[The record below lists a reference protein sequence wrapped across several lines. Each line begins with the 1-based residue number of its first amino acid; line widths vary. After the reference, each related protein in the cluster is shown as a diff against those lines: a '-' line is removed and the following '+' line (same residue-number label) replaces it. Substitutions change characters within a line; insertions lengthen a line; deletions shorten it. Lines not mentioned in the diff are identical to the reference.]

1 MWVLPN
7 FADDEVN
14 VPAPHF
20 SVVDHAVQRKYRHAN
35 ALQPTTNGCFIY
47 FMLQRLPACTTL
59 RPASVCFHQL
69 PERATELRVPRA
81 ALQGRVVD
89 RFFAEF
95 IPRCEHLGLFVYH
108 GDVDNMRSESVV
120 ATGSS
125 EASGDLLVHHGVLH
139 VHGDCLL
146 IHSDST
152 DSDSTD
158 ECLNP
163 SIRFSADG
171 SSSRF
176 QVAAPRC
183 IHQRGAASGI
193 DSVAP
198 CGGPPLPCE
207 VSSRASHTAGFESS
221 TVPPVIQR

>member
-1 MWVLPN
+1 MRFSESIVMPTRSNQQPTVALYTSCFSDCP
-7 FADDEVN
+7 
-14 VPAPHF
+14 PAPP
-20 SVVDHAVQRKYRHAN
+20 SA
-35 ALQPTTNGCFIY
+35 
-47 FMLQRLPACTTL
+47 L
-59 RPASVCFHQL
+59 RPSVSTSSQ
-69 PERATELRVPRA
+69 R
-81 ALQGRVVD
+81 GR
-89 RFFAEF
+89 
-95 IPRCEHLGLFVYH
+95 PSSVYH
-108 GDVDNMRSESVV
+108 GRHRTAASWIGKFPNLFRDASTSAPPIHGEVDDMRSESVV

-125 EASGDLLVHHGVLH
+125 EASGDLLVLHGVLH

-171 SSSRF
+171 SASRF

-207 VSSRASHTAGFESS
+207 VSSRASHTAGFESP